1 MQKTQTA
8 FGMKGRRLARCTEI
22 APLLVFY
29 PRGELDGQEKQ
40 QIDAHL
46 ATCLSCAQQL
56 REEHEIHALC

>member
-56 REEHEIHALC
+56 REEHEIYALC